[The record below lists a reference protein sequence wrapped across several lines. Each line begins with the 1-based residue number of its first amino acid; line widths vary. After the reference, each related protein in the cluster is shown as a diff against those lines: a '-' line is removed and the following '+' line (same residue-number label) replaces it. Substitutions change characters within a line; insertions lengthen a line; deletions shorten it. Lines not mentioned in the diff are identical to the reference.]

1 MPSSKSTLRLETLV
15 VDAIESGAVPVAR
28 LDVICPSTVK
38 VPSIFALLST
48 SSAVPA
54 AVRFNDPALNPA
66 SVPAW
71 TSPVFVESA

>member
-1 MPSSKSTLRLETLV
+1 M
-15 VDAIESGAVPVAR
+15 
-28 LDVICPSTVK
+28 
-38 VPSIFALLST
+38 PSIFALLST

-71 TSPVFVESA
+71 TSPVFVESAKKTYCEEDLSYPKNPILAEPS